1 VLDEGD
7 VVESNEATSPIRA
20 IEVTFR
26 QMLPRDALVYF
37 VRRCAHSKRI
47 KGDTLRA
54 CLQYNEPSGYHVAL
68 ELQIGRRTF
77 RATAVHAAA
86 LVAVWRCFE
95 ALALSG
101 WMSVGAV

>member
-1 VLDEGD
+1 METS
-7 VVESNEATSPIRA
+7 EESPIRA

-37 VRRCAHSKRI
+37 VRKCAHLKRI
-47 KGDTLRA
+47 QGDTLRA
-54 CLQYNEPSGYHVAL
+54 CLQYAEPTGYHVAL
-68 ELQIGRRTF
+68 ELQIGRRVF

-101 WMSVGAV
+101 WMSAVAAAV